1 MLALLLQ
8 YFLSLELLL
17 SLHLFLEKVRIN
29 RIHDV
34 EEKVPVYCLGVDV
47 VDVWHVNHD
56 LWPLHDH
63 LEHVFERYMGAPRYT
78 DDSNILGIVEFLL
91 TREQLLD
98 ELERTVASIW

>member
-17 SLHLFLEKVRIN
+17 SLHLFLEEVRIN

-34 EEKVPVYCLGVDV
+34 EEKDPVDCLGIRIC
-47 VDVWHVNHD
+47 DVWQVNHD
-56 LWPLHDH
+56 LWPLYDH
-63 LEHVFERYMGAPRYT
+63 LEHMFERYMGAARNA
-78 DDSNILGIVEFLL
+78 DDSNILGIVELL
-91 TREQLLD
+91 LSREQLLD